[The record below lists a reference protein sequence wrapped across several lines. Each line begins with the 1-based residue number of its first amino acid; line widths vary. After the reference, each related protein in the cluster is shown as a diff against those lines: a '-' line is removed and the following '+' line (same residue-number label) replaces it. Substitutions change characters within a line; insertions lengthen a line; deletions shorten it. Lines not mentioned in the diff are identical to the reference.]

1 MVSKAKRL
9 MVMTLVTAI
18 AVTLGVV
25 VAEAR
30 KIPRVDNFVILIDQ
44 SGSMFMEHKARK
56 ELKAALV
63 KKMLLS
69 INQRIPELG
78 YTAAIQGFYPQATL
92 IGPQTY
98 SRLFFEQEIQK
109 LPEKGKIFGNLTPL
123 GTEMEALDKVMG
135 GFYGKT
141 SVIIVSDGE
150 ANEGEDPYKAAKF
163 LHNEYTNICFDVI
176 SLADSP
182 EGEATLRK
190 INSLG
195 TCTFANGEE
204 LISDVVAIESF
215 LSKVLYMEVEDVAS
229 EEMKVQEVAPNII
242 TVGGGYFGF
251 NSAEI
256 NEAAWTAIANV
267 VIEKVGQNP
276 GSRLVIEGH
285 TDSTGASDYNQNLSE
300 RRAQAVK
307 DFFVSKG
314 IPSASM
320 STVGYG
326 ETMPRVSNT
335 TPEGRAVNRRV
346 DIRIVED

>member
-1 MVSKAKRL
+1 MFSKTKR
-9 MVMTLVTAI
+9 VISIAFIIALVITMA
-18 AVTLGVV
+18 VV

-44 SGSMFMEHKARK
+44 SGSMFMEHKERK
-56 ELKAALV
+56 EVKAVLV

-69 INQRIPELG
+69 MNERIPELG
-78 YTAAIQGFYPQATL
+78 YTAAIQGFYPEETL
-92 IGPQTY
+92 IGPQTFTRY
-98 SRLFFEQEIQK
+98 FFEQEIEK

-123 GTEMEALDKVMG
+123 GTEIEALDKVMG
-135 GFYGKT
+135 GFSGKT

-150 ANEGEDPYKAAKF
+150 VNRGKDPYQAAKY
-163 LHNEYTNICFDVI
+163 LDNEYTNICFDVI

-190 INSLG
+190 INALG
-195 TCTFANGEE
+195 DCTFADGEE
-204 LISDVVAIESF
+204 MMSDLVAIENF
-215 LSKVLYMEVEDVAS
+215 LSNALYMEVADVAT

-267 VIEKVGQNP
+267 VIEKLGKNP
-276 GSRLVIEGH
+276 GSSLVIEGH
-285 TDSTGASDYNQNLSE
+285 TDSTGPSDYNQNLSE
-300 RRAQAVK
+300 RRAEAVK
-307 DFFVSKG
+307 DFFASKG

-320 STVGYG
+320 TTVGYG

-335 TPEGRAVNRRV
+335 TTEGRAVNRRV
-346 DIRIVED
+346 DIRIVE